1 MVVKINI
8 PKRLLPKLKIF
19 LLEENNKWRLVKMMT
34 RKSKLTLKDVL
45 DIDKKIKNS
54 LSKSKDNSN
63 L

>member
-1 MVVKINI
+1 MAIKIDI

-54 LSKSKDNSN
+54 LSKSLKIK
-63 L
+63 

>member
-19 LLEENNKWRLVKMMT
+19 LLEESNKWRLVKMMT

-45 DIDKKIKNS
+45 DIDKKIKTS
-54 LSKSKDNSN
+54 LSKSLKIK
-63 L
+63 

>member
-1 MVVKINI
+1 MAIKIDI

-45 DIDKKIKNS
+45 YIDKKIKNS
-54 LSKSKDNSN
+54 LFKSLKIK
-63 L
+63 

>member
-1 MVVKINI
+1 MFFKINI

-45 DIDKKIKNS
+45 DIDKKIKSS
-54 LSKSKDNSN
+54 LFRN
-63 L
+63 LKIK

>member
-1 MVVKINI
+1 MFVKINI

-45 DIDKKIKNS
+45 DIDKKIKSS
-54 LSKSKDNSN
+54 LSKSLKIK
-63 L
+63 

>member
-19 LLEENNKWRLVKMMT
+19 LLEESNKWRLVKMMT

-45 DIDKKIKNS
+45 DIDKKIKSS
-54 LSKSKDNSN
+54 LSKSLKIK
-63 L
+63 

>member
-1 MVVKINI
+1 MAIKIDI

-19 LLEENNKWRLVKMMT
+19 LLEESNKWRLVKMMT

-54 LSKSKDNSN
+54 LSKSLKIK
-63 L
+63 

>member
-1 MVVKINI
+1 MPVKIKI
-8 PKRLLPKLKIF
+8 PQRLLPKLKIF

-54 LSKSKDNSN
+54 LSKSLKIK
-63 L
+63 